1 MITYSNVATS
11 ACVASISSGATGT
24 LTWTINGGAWTST
37 ALNGTAWFGAGNAAG
52 TYTIAAAYSGDANYN
67 ATGASTSVT
76 IQKATPTLTWA
87 NPSPITY
94 GTALSAAQL
103 NASSGGVAGS
113 FVYAPALG
121 TVLGAGSQTLSVT
134 FAPTDLTDY
143 STNTATVTLVVS
155 KDAPTITLTTPTNP
169 ATYGAPVTFTAQM
182 PSSATGSM
190 TFLDGATVLG
200 TGNIAGGLA
209 TYTINTLSA
218 GSHSITAS
226 FTGDSNYSSAVSP
239 VVTQVIT
246 RTAAT
251 ISLTSSLNPST
262 YGDAVAFTV
271 TATGGAGLGTPTG
284 TVAVSD
290 GGTLLATVTLDASG
304 TATKTIQTLIVGSH
318 SLTAVYGGDTNY
330 K

>member
-1 MITYSNVATS
+1 
-11 ACVASISSGATGT
+11 
-24 LTWTINGGAWTST
+24 
-37 ALNGTAWFGAGNAAG
+37 
-52 TYTIAAAYSGDANYN
+52 
-67 ATGASTSVT
+67 
-76 IQKATPTLTWA
+76 
-87 NPSPITY
+87 
-94 GTALSAAQL
+94 
-103 NASSGGVAGS
+103 
-113 FVYAPALG
+113 
-121 TVLGAGSQTLSVT
+121 
-134 FAPTDLTDY
+134 
-143 STNTATVTLVVS
+143 
-155 KDAPTITLTTPTNP
+155 
-169 ATYGAPVTFTAQM
+169 M
-182 PSSATGSM
+182 PSAATGSM

-200 TGNIAGGLA
+200 TGNIAGGVA

-271 TATGGAGLGTPTG
+271 TATGGAGLGKPTG
-284 TVAVSD
+284 TIAVSD

>member
-1 MITYSNVATS
+1 
-11 ACVASISSGATGT
+11 
-24 LTWTINGGAWTST
+24 
-37 ALNGTAWFGAGNAAG
+37 
-52 TYTIAAAYSGDANYN
+52 
-67 ATGASTSVT
+67 
-76 IQKATPTLTWA
+76 
-87 NPSPITY
+87 
-94 GTALSAAQL
+94 
-103 NASSGGVAGS
+103 
-113 FVYAPALG
+113 
-121 TVLGAGSQTLSVT
+121 LGAGSQTLSVT
-134 FAPTDLTDY
+134 FTPTDLTDY

-169 ATYGAPVTFTAQM
+169 ATYGALVTFTAQM
-182 PSSATGSM
+182 PSSAGTGSM

-200 TGNIAGGLA
+200 TGNIAGGVA

-271 TATGGAGLGTPTG
+271 TATG
-284 TVAVSD
+284 VSWF
-290 GGTLLATVTLDASG
+290 GHTHRNGCG
-304 TATKTIQTLIVGSH
+304 I
-318 SLTAVYGGDTNY
+318 
-330 K
+330 